1 MVYTFPLTEKRNVEE
16 LLKHLAAHK
25 LVCPGNCAVSVKP
38 HVAHV
43 QSMNSF
49 ALGTART
56 AW

>member
-1 MVYTFPLTEKRNVEE
+1 MVFTFPLNDKRNVEE
-16 LLKHLAAHK
+16 LLKHLAQHK
-25 LVCPGNCAVSVKP
+25 LNCPGNCVVSVKP

-43 QSMNSF
+43 SSMNSF

>member
-1 MVYTFPLTEKRNVEE
+1 MTFTFPLTEKRTVEE
-16 LLKHLAAHK
+16 LLKHLAEYK
-25 LVCPGNCAVSVKP
+25 LNCPTNCVVSVKP

-43 QSMNSF
+43 SSMNTF